1 MKFSKLFDLRLTRF
15 WLRTKSNFL
24 RIECDSLK
32 QYEDDYY
39 GIKKKSGIFNV
50 FYRREFCE
58 WKKCKVWQMSRRFLL
73 ENNVENV
80 GKENIKYSS
89 RKEYLSFKRLICLR
103 MTKCTR
109 NVPIRWG
116 DIDLEAWRQTNFVDT
131 YFLAVTHSFTSSP
144 MGPRTRCRTGLVR
157 INRSRRQETTESLW
171 WLRPFN
177 SGGIEAWNCLA
188 SEYFKNPKGI
198 DPVISLLCC
207 NN

>member
-1 MKFSKLFDLRLTRF
+1 MKFSKLFDLRLIRF

-24 RIECDSLK
+24 RIKCDSLK

-116 DIDLEAWRQTNFVDT
+116 DFDLEAWRQTNFVDT

-144 MGPRTRCRTGLVR
+144 MGPG
-157 INRSRRQETTESLW
+157 
-171 WLRPFN
+171 
-177 SGGIEAWNCLA
+177 
-188 SEYFKNPKGI
+188 
-198 DPVISLLCC
+198 PVAGPVW
-207 NN
+207 